1 MEFVTISSSAENVVV
16 KNSGI
21 ESNNV
26 RRTCPD

>member
-1 MEFVTISSSAENVVV
+1 MEFVTITSNEDNVVV

-21 ESNNV
+21 ASQNI